1 MRARLHSVAVSG
13 PVVSGETQDNGWII
27 KGSPV
32 ERKDFFFLI
41 SFPATHATHIAAP
54 FLASPSDDPRL
65 EMKATAV
72 GLMLINTVQ
81 IFI

>member
-1 MRARLHSVAVSG
+1 M
-13 PVVSGETQDNGWII
+13 SGETQDNGWII

-32 ERKDFFFLI
+32 ERKDFFFDI
-41 SFPATHATHIAAP
+41 FSATHATHIAAP